1 MAYAAT
7 GPRTRRRRAPTR
19 GPIRWHRVGRLA
31 LLATL
36 AAIVLLYIPPLVHWA
51 QQHATASHAAGELRQ
66 LQREHQRLKSQLD
79 ALSTPAGIERAA
91 RRLGMVRQGE
101 RPYVVDGALPR

>member
-1 MAYAAT
+1 MAHAAT
-7 GPRTRRRRAPTR
+7 VRSRPPRR
-19 GPIRWHRVGRLA
+19 GTIRWQRVGRLA

-36 AAIVLLYIPPLVHWA
+36 AAIVLLYIPPLLHWLE
-51 QQHATASHAAGELRQ
+51 QHQTASRADAELRA
-66 LQREHQRLKSQLD
+66 LQSEHQRLKSQLD

-101 RPYVVDGALPR
+101 RAYVIEGPLPR